1 MTHPGPPA
9 PPGARPPLAR
19 PLGGADLLRAVGLMA
34 DGPVTWGRAVASSR
48 PGVYVIEWPEAR
60 ADAPIELTLVGK
72 WLERLPGL
80 RLNGHRPTTRELAA
94 RLHDFWL
101 PGQVVAYVGMTT
113 GGLGARL
120 ASLYRTP
127 LGDRRPYAG
136 GHWLKTLRG
145 LDRARVWWAV
155 TDAPE
160 EYEDALLGAFG
171 ASVDTS
177 PEAAPRLPD
186 RAVILPFANLRT
198 ATGTAKAHGVTG
210 AAEPR
215 PEERPVPEPRV
226 VEVPEGAA
234 DGAAESLPSRPMEA
248 RSASVRPVEEPGTP
262 AASRVAGPGR
272 VAVPGRAGR
281 EDLAALN
288 DALQEV
294 ACRRLLR
301 ELNVAD
307 AAAELSARGFL
318 RGTRAQPVAVLR
330 DLLKQGLIEGA
341 VQDSD
346 RRWEIR
352 CVRQVRS

>member
-1 MTHPGPPA
+1 VTSQPPV
-9 PPGARPPLAR
+9 PPHARPV
-19 PLGGADLLRAVGLMA
+19 GGADLLRAVGLMA
-34 DGPVTWGRAVASSR
+34 DGPVTWGRPVPSGR
-48 PGVYVIEWPEAR
+48 PGVYVVEWPQAR

-80 RLNGHRPTTRELAA
+80 RLDGHRPTTRALAA

-101 PGQVVAYVGMTT
+101 PGQAVVYVGMTT
-113 GGLGARL
+113 GSLGSRL

-145 LDRARVWWAV
+145 LDRARVWWAE
-155 TDAPE
+155 TSAPE

-171 ASVDTS
+171 ASIDAS
-177 PEAAPRLPD
+177 SEAVPRLPD
-186 RAVILPFANLRT
+186 RAVVLPFANLRT

-215 PEERPVPEPRV
+215 TEEPPLPETRI

-234 DGAAESLPSRPMEA
+234 DGADESQPRRPMEPRSSPA
-248 RSASVRPVEEPGTP
+248 RRADGAGAP
-262 AASRVAGPGR
+262 AAVPAAALPGR
-272 VAVPGRAGR
+272 PAVTGRAVR
-281 EDLAALN
+281 DDVAALN

-318 RGTRAQPVAVLR
+318 RGTRAQPAAVLR

-352 CVRQVRS
+352 CVRGSPD

>member
-1 MTHPGPPA
+1 
-9 PPGARPPLAR
+9 
-19 PLGGADLLRAVGLMA
+19 MA
-34 DGPVTWGRAVASSR
+34 DGPVLWGRPVPSSR
-48 PGVYVIEWPEAR
+48 PGVYVVEWPEVR

-80 RLNGHRPTTRELAA
+80 RLDGRRPTTRELAA

-101 PGQVVAYVGMTT
+101 PNQLVVYVGMTA
-113 GGLGARL
+113 GSLGSRL
-120 ASLYRTP
+120 ASLYATP

-145 LDRARVWWAV
+145 LDRARVWWAE
-155 TDAPE
+155 TAAPE
-160 EYEDALLGAFG
+160 EYEDALLDAFA
-171 ASVDTS
+171 ASVDAS
-177 PEAAPRLPD
+177 PEAAPRLID
-186 RAVILPFANLRT
+186 RAVVLPFANLRT
-198 ATGTAKAHGVTG
+198 ATGAAKAHGVTG

-215 PEERPVPEPRV
+215 AEEVPVPETRI
-226 VEVPEGAA
+226 VEIPDGAA
-234 DGAAESLPSRPMEA
+234 DGADESLASRPMET
-248 RSASVRPVEEPGTP
+248 RSSPAPRVREPVPSAAGGG
-262 AASRVAGPGR
+262 AASGR
-272 VAVPGRAGR
+272 SLRDDV
-281 EDLAALN
+281 AALN
-288 DALQEV
+288 DVLQDV

-352 CVRQVRS
+352 CVRGARG

>member
-1 MTHPGPPA
+1 
-9 PPGARPPLAR
+9 
-19 PLGGADLLRAVGLMA
+19 MA
-34 DGPVTWGRAVASSR
+34 DGPLPWGRPVPSGR
-48 PGVYVIEWPEAR
+48 PGVYVVEWPEAR
-60 ADAPIELTLVGK
+60 PDAPIELTLVGK

-80 RLNGHRPTTRELAA
+80 RLDGHRPTTRELAA

-101 PGQVVAYVGMTT
+101 PGQVVAFVGMTT
-113 GGLGARL
+113 GGLGSRL

-145 LDRARVWWAV
+145 LDRTRVWWAE
-155 TDAPE
+155 TGAPE
-160 EYEDALLGAFG
+160 EYEDALLGAFA
-171 ASVDTS
+171 ASVDAS

-198 ATGTAKAHGVTG
+198 ATGTSKAHGVTG

-215 PEERPVPEPRV
+215 IEESPVPETRI
-226 VEVPEGAA
+226 VEVPDGSA
-234 DGAAESLPSRPMEA
+234 DGAEESLSRRPMEP
-248 RSASVRPVEEPGTP
+248 RPSPTRRVPEPALP
-262 AASRVAGPGR
+262 AAVRAAPSSRPPRDDV
-272 VAVPGRAGR
+272 
-281 EDLAALN
+281 AALN
-288 DALQEV
+288 DALQDV

-307 AAAELSARGFL
+307 AAAELAARGFL

-352 CVRQVRS
+352 CVRGAGG

>member
-1 MTHPGPPA
+1 MTLPGPPA
-9 PPGARPPLAR
+9 QLPGRR
-19 PLGGADLLRAVGLMA
+19 IGGAELLRSVGLMA
-34 DGPVTWGRAVASSR
+34 DGPVMWGRPVPSNR
-48 PGVYVIEWPEAR
+48 PGVYVIEWPDAR
-60 ADAPIELTLVGK
+60 SDAPIELTLVGK
-72 WLERLPGL
+72 WLERLPAL
-80 RLNGHRPTTRELAA
+80 RLDGRRPTTRELAA

-101 PGQVVAYVGMTT
+101 PGQVVVYVGMTN

-120 ASLYRTP
+120 SSLYHTP

-145 LDRARVWWAV
+145 MDRARVWWAE
-155 TDAPE
+155 TNAPE
-160 EYEDALLGAFG
+160 EYEDALLGAFAG
-171 ASVDTS
+171 LVDAS

-186 RAVILPFANLRT
+186 RTVVLPFANLQT
-198 ATGTAKAHGVTG
+198 ATGTPKTHGVTG

-215 PEERPVPEPRV
+215 PVEPPTPATRIV
-226 VEVPEGAA
+226 DIPEGAA
-234 DGAAESLPSRPMEA
+234 DGAEQSLPSRPMEA
-248 RSASVRPVEEPGTP
+248 RPASPPPIEPRPAEPRPATPPAPAATP
-262 AASRVAGPGR
+262 AGS
-272 VAVPGRAGR
+272 GRAGR
-281 EDLAALN
+281 DDLAALN
-288 DALQEV
+288 DVLQEV

-330 DLLKQGLIEGA
+330 ELLKQGLIEGA

-352 CVRQVRS
+352 CVRETQS